1 MRCCLVVLITLF
13 LIATVSSDLMA
24 GEKDIAVYKKEKNF
38 RGKEDSILT
47 LDFSKIAHPRSIEA
61 YNPVFHFPPVR
72 QDTSGMC
79 WCFSATS
86 LLETELFRLGRGKIE
101 LSRLYTVYWEYVE
114 KVRRFVREKGNS
126 LVDEGSQHNAVI
138 ARMRQY
144 GAVRAS
150 DYNGLVDGAKLH
162 DHDGLIAEIK
172 TYLDFV
178 KINKLWHED
187 EVIANV
193 RLILDRYLGKPPEV
207 ITVDGQQMTPKDY
220 LANVLKL
227 PLEDYVVVMSFKKM
241 PFWTQDSYDV
251 PDNWW
256 HCKDY
261 YNVPLDDF
269 YESIKTAIQRGYSLA
284 IAGDI
289 SEPGN
294 HGPDDLAIV
303 PTFDIPAEYID
314 QDSREFRFYNKTT
327 KDDHG
332 VHLIG
337 YKRFEGN
344 DWFLIKDSWDTAWRG
359 EVKGYFFY
367 RGDYIRL
374 KILAF
379 MVHKDGIPELMQKYQ
394 KNHGS

>member
-1 MRCCLVVLITLF
+1 MSRFLKTVLLLSLF
-13 LIATVSSDLMA
+13 INLSPGLLA
-24 GEKDIAVYKKEKNF
+24 GEKETILYKKEKSF
-38 RGKEDSILT
+38 RGKEESILS
-47 LDFSKIAHPRSIEA
+47 LDFSRIKRPPSIEA
-61 YNPVFHFPPVR
+61 YHPVFHFSPIR

-86 LLETELFRLGRGKIE
+86 LLESELFRLGRGKIE

-114 KVRRFVREKGNS
+114 KVRRFVQEKGYS

-150 DYNGLVDGAKLH
+150 DHTGLVDGATIY
-162 DHDGLIAEIK
+162 DHDGLIQEVK

-178 KINKLWHED
+178 KTNKLWHEN

-193 RLILDRYLGKPPEV
+193 RSILDRYLGKPPQT
-207 ITVDGQQMTPKDY
+207 IMVDGRQMTPKEY
-220 LANVLKL
+220 LSDVLRL
-227 PLEDYVVVMSFKKM
+227 PLDDYVEVMSFKKM

-256 HCKDY
+256 HSKEY
-261 YNVPLDDF
+261 YNVPLEDF
-269 YESIKTAIQRGYSLA
+269 YDGIKSAIQIGYSLA

-294 HGPDDLAIV
+294 HGPDDIAIV
-303 PTFDIPAEYID
+303 PTFDLPEESID
-314 QDSREFRFYNKTT
+314 QDSREFRFYDKTT

-332 VHLIG
+332 VHLVG
-337 YKRFEGN
+337 YTPFAGE

-359 EVKGYFFY
+359 QFKGYFFY

-374 KILAF
+374 KILAY
-379 MVHKDGIPELMQKYQ
+379 MVHKDGIRDLLQKYQ
-394 KNHGS
+394 KNHK